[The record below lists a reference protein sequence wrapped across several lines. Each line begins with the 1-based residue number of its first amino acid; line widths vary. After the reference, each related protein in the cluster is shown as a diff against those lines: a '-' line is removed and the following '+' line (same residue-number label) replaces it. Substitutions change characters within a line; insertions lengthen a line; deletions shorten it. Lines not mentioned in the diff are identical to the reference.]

1 MTADSWLKEERLTD
15 SLIPPIHQPNFLAI
29 PLLSWARKKESNAS
43 LISLFSSSRIL
54 AIPSKRIR
62 DAKLSTI
69 SRKKKEETIESW
81 KRDESDFSKTKN
93 SWPDLRKK
101 SRTNQFSPESILR
114 EFRGNDKNCMERPLS
129 VQTGEEKKQRRRR
142 RKRRRKWKKE
152 RRKDNRYLNG
162 KYNFF
167 NECFNC
173 FWIFIFTSVLWTF
186 NKAVFTRR
194 EVWRSGDG
202 EERREEVK
210 IFPYGRLL
218 LDFKAERILAKFEAK
233 GTKKERN
240 MNIYK

>member
-1 MTADSWLKEERLTD
+1 MIKIAWSGHSPGEE
-15 SLIPPIHQPNFLAI
+15 
-29 PLLSWARKKESNAS
+29 E
-43 LISLFSSSRIL
+43 
-54 AIPSKRIR
+54 
-62 DAKLSTI
+62 
-69 SRKKKEETIESW
+69 
-81 KRDESDFSKTKN
+81 
-93 SWPDLRKK
+93 
-101 SRTNQFSPESILR
+101 
-114 EFRGNDKNCMERPLS
+114 
-129 VQTGEEKKQRRRR
+129 GEEKKQRRRR

-173 FWIFIFTSVLWTF
+173 SWIFIFTSVLWTF

-218 LDFKAERILAKFEAK
+218 LDFKAKRILAKFEAK

-240 MNIYK
+240 MNIGLQINRAKRNRRKKEKNTSGKISFIEKKRNEGTSLRLSEIIPLLWLSWISLQNWRKQETNKKTKLKKKMSTVEFLRFSPIYRKEIGKNRRWKKFEKRTKLWEKVRGSAL